1 MKTLPS
7 ASIRPETNFQV
18 WATMALVPD
27 AIVLAL
33 GRFGRLGGWARCCP
47 FGPCRASNVRKL
59 VSTPRSSRNVFTVT
73 TCERIV
79 AESAVACCAMV
90 APPSTITVENRPARN
105 AQTITSR
112 KHMRPADQR
121 GRAGR

>member
-7 ASIRPETNFQV
+7 ASISPETNFQV

-33 GRFGRLGGWARCCP
+33 GRLGRLGRLGVVCCP
-47 FGPCRASNVRKL
+47 FGLCAPSNVRKL
-59 VSTPRSSRNVFTVT
+59 VSTPRSSRKVFTVT

-79 AESAVACCAMV
+79 ADSAVACCAMV
-90 APPSTITVENRPARN
+90 APPSTITVENRPVRN
-105 AQTITSR
+105 TQTITSR
-112 KHMRPADQR
+112 ST
-121 GRAGR
+121 